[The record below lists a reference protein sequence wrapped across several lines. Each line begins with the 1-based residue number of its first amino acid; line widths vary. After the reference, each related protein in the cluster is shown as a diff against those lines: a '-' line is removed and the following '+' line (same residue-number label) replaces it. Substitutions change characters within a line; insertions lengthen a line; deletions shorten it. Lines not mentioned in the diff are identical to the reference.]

1 MMVERKE
8 KRTKNKEQKFLDYVG
23 SSIFFSLYS
32 IFSKKKMEQDPKQLI
47 KLAHTKMPFGKYE
60 GRYLIDLP
68 EYYVVWYANKGFP
81 KGELGQQLQLVYE
94 LKLNGLE
101 ELIRNIRKQYP
112 KP

>member
-1 MMVERKE
+1 MTTELDQ
-8 KRTKNKEQKFLDYVG
+8 QK
-23 SSIFFSLYS
+23 I
-32 IFSKKKMEQDPKQLI
+32 LI

-60 GRYLIDLP
+60 GRFLIDLP
-68 EYYVVWYANKGFP
+68 EYYVVWYHQIGFP

-101 ELIRNIRKQYP
+101 HLVSTIKENYP